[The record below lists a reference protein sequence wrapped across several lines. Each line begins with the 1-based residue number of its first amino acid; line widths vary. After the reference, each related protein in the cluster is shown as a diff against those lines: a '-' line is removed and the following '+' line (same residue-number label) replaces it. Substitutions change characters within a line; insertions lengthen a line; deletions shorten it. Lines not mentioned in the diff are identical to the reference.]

1 MYGQATNTNRYQNS
15 TFSACFFSDKI
26 TCLLTYNLR
35 NAIIKVACNSIFKQS
50 YFPEERYKIYNL
62 H

>member
-1 MYGQATNTNRYQNS
+1 MAKPQIQTGINTVHL
-15 TFSACFFSDKI
+15 ALVFFSDKI

-50 YFPEERYKIYNL
+50 YFPRRAV
-62 H
+62 